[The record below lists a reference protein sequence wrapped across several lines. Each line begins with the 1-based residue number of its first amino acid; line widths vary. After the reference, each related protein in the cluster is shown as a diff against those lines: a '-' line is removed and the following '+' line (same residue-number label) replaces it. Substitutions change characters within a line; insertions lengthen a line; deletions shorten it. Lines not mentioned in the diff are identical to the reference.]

1 MFQGT
6 TLNRTVGALTHGQ
19 TLSDIAAKNATRL
32 RKKSKR
38 LNMALISSHVAVVI
52 GIVGIIAFGYRP
64 PVEASSP
71 SLAAQTA
78 LERPNTSVDQIAAAT
93 VASTVAQTLDMSV
106 QDNVQNLA
114 VSLNAKT
121 DLAQTDNNLF
131 AKPQIVEENSGRPA
145 ISGYSSQAGDTVQ
158 SVASKFGV
166 SEDSIRWANSLTVD
180 SIGAGKSLVIPGTT
194 GVVYTVKGGDDLA
207 GLASKYQADK
217 DRIVTYNDLEL
228 TGLKVGGRIVIP
240 GGVLPANER
249 PGYVAP
255 SNRYNSGIT
264 VSSVRA
270 TVFGGNTYA
279 YGYCTW
285 YAFNR
290 RAELGHPIGSNW
302 GNAVSWGSYARA
314 AGFVVDKNPSAGAVF
329 QTGGGYSGLGHVGVV
344 ERVND
349 DGSIYVSE
357 MNYAGWNV
365 ISYRTIPAGQV
376 GSYNYI
382 H

>member
-19 TLSDIAAKNATRL
+19 TLSDIATKNATRL

-64 PVEASSP
+64 PVEATSP
-71 SLAAQTA
+71 SVAAQTA

-131 AKPQIVEENSGRPA
+131 AKPQIVEENSGRAA
-145 ISGYSSQAGDTVQ
+145 ISGYTTQAGDTVQ
-158 SVASKFGV
+158 SVAAKFGV
-166 SEDSIRWANSLTVD
+166 SEDSIRWANNLTVD
-180 SIGAGKSLVIPGTT
+180 SIGGGKALTIPGTT
-194 GVVYTVKGGDDLA
+194 GIVYTVKSGDDLA

-240 GGVLPANER
+240 GGVLPASER

-255 SNRYNSGIT
+255 NRYNGGIT
-264 VSSVRA
+264 ISTVRA
-270 TVFGGNTYA
+270 TVFGGNGYA

-290 RAELGHPIGSNW
+290 RAELGRPIGSNW
-302 GNAVSWGSYARA
+302 GNAVSWASYARA
-314 AGFVVDKNPSAGAVF
+314 AGFRVDKTPEAGAVF

-344 ERVND
+344 ERVNA
-349 DGSIYVSE
+349 DGSIDVSE
-357 MNYAGWNV
+357 MNYAGWNIV
-365 ISYRTIPAGQV
+365 SNRHITDV